1 MKKLLIFTALISFLF
16 NLSYAETLNDYSLD
30 DFACSYY
37 EEMLSQVDS
46 YIEQE
51 MYSEAE
57 QELFNLYNSD
67 CKTED
72 VAKKYIF
79 VLNKLKKVNEA
90 YEIAKDNDLLESD
103 IGLLVQ
109 AERNIPIK
117 DYTQARSVYDNIL
130 VKSPYDKF
138 AQMGLT
144 HSYIS
149 EGSELKALQE
159 LKKLPEDYEIQYLKA
174 KAYYN
179 LELFENSYRIL
190 QNLPETDEV
199 LKLKNEIKR
208 KRAYQ
213 FVMGY
218 ELYVQK
224 LNEEFKMDANKI
236 AFSNSCYEKN
246 MQIYLDYI
254 MFLYTSGVLSGQGP
268 EPLNDFTN
276 EIRLGTQGRLNEKI
290 ALRGDIGIKAFQQ
303 YGVMLLTDSW
313 IKYYLND
320 KFNVKLGFHRN
331 NTEQTFLSAVGV
343 NIDGRFTGQVVDNNL
358 YLDLT
363 YRLPYRS
370 YLFAKGGIGVKDGY
384 NMPNN
389 PYWEGMLGIGKLF
402 RYDLSKPFLQ
412 KISVD
417 LVTYQSGYKYNQEFL
432 YDSKGLLY
440 GGYFSPEWYSDNTL
454 NINFAGKVKNTNLSY
469 GFGIFSGWQLS
480 NSPIDSLYI
489 YGGSVDGKYRLND
502 YISFDIQYRY
512 YRYANITRNQFL
524 FNIMISIFK
533 SNKK

>member
-1 MKKLLIFTALISFLF
+1 MKNLLIILVFIS
-16 NLSYAETLNDYSLD
+16 LSLNSSFANTTDYYSLD
-30 DFACSYY
+30 NFAYQYY
-37 EEMLSQVDS
+37 EEVINQIDS
-46 YIEQE
+46 LIEDKMYNE
-51 MYSEAE
+51 AEKELFDIYYSEYKTKDIAE
-57 QELFNLYNSD
+57 
-67 CKTED
+67 
-72 VAKKYIF
+72 KYVFI
-79 VLNKLKKVNEA
+79 LNKLKKTDEA
-90 YEIAKDNDLLESD
+90 YKIAKDNDLLESD
-103 IGLLVQ
+103 IGLVVQ
-109 AERNIPIK
+109 AERDIPIK

-159 LKKLPEDYEIQYLKA
+159 LKNLPHDYEIEYLKA

-179 LELFENSYRIL
+179 LELYENSYKIL
-190 QNLPETDEV
+190 QNLPTTNEV
-199 LKLKNEIKR
+199 IQLKNEINR

-213 FVMGY
+213 FTMGY

-246 MQIYLDYI
+246 MQVYLDYI
-254 MFLYTSGVLSGQGP
+254 MFLYKSGVFQGQGP

-290 ALRGDIGIKAFQQ
+290 ALRADIGLKAFQQ
-303 YGVMLLTDSW
+303 YGVMLLSDSW
-313 IKYYLND
+313 VKYYLND

-412 KISVD
+412 KISAD

-432 YDSKGLLY
+432 YDSKRRLY

-454 NINFAGKVKNTNLSY
+454 NINFAGKIKNTNLSY
-469 GFGIFSGWQLS
+469 GFGLFSGWQLS
-480 NSPIDSLYI
+480 YLPTDSLYI
-489 YGGSVDGKYRLND
+489 YGGSIDGKYRLND
-502 YISFDIQYRY
+502 HVSFDIQYRY
-512 YRYANITRNQFL
+512 YKYANITRNQFL
-524 FNIMISIFK
+524 FNIVISLFK